1 MSGPRTG
8 PETMCLMRITVISGG
23 EAGTRFARG
32 LLDHLDR
39 SPDLSGSEVTVVA
52 STGDDISLWGLRLSP
67 HLDALVDALG
77 TTKGA
82 PEDSSVVAAEIADL
96 GLEPRWYP
104 VTDRAMAAHLARTAW
119 LSRGETLSE
128 VTARM
133 GEIRGLGER
142 GVRVLPM
149 SDVPVETHAVL
160 DGDEDQRAVHVQQWR
175 HELGSPTATRFVVA
189 GMDRATPAPGVLDAI
204 RGADVVLLPPAD
216 PVLGLGIVL
225 GVPGVRDAVRGTSAP
240 VVGVSPVSTASP
252 APEALTASLATVGV
266 EPTAT
271 GVAGLYRDVLD
282 GWVVDPTDA
291 GVRGAGGRLAVSA
304 HASPLDTAE
313 PADVAASALALADS
327 LRSA

>member
-1 MSGPRTG
+1 
-8 PETMCLMRITVISGG
+8 MRITVISGG
-23 EAGTRFARG
+23 EAGARFARG

-39 SPDLSGSEVTVVA
+39 SPDLAGSEVTVVA
-52 STGDDISLWGLRLSP
+52 STGDDISLWGLRLTP
-67 HLDALVDALG
+67 HLDDLVDALG

-82 PEDSSVVAAEIADL
+82 PEDSSVVVGELSAL
-96 GLEPRWYP
+96 GLEPQWYP
-104 VTDRAMAAHLARTAW
+104 VTDREMATHLARTAW
-119 LSRGETLSE
+119 LSRGESLSE
-128 VTARM
+128 VTTRLAER
-133 GEIRGLGER
+133 RGLTAR
-142 GVRVLPM
+142 GVQVLPM

-175 HELGSPTATRFVVA
+175 RELGAPAATRFVVA

-240 VVGVSPVSTASP
+240 VVGVSPVSSTSP
-252 APEALTASLATVGV
+252 TPEALTASLGTVGV
-266 EPTAT
+266 EPTVT

-282 GWVVDPTDA
+282 GWVVDPADA
-291 GVRGAGGRLAVSA
+291 GARAAGGRLTVSA
-304 HASPLDTAE
+304 HATPLDAAE
-313 PADVAASALALADS
+313 PADIAASALTLATS

>member
-1 MSGPRTG
+1 
-8 PETMCLMRITVISGG
+8 MRITVISGG
-23 EAGTRFARG
+23 ETSAPFARG

-39 SPDLSGSEVTVVA
+39 SPDLSGSEVTVIG

-77 TTKGA
+77 TAKGA
-82 PEDSSVVAAEIADL
+82 TADSSVVADEIADL
-96 GLEPRWYP
+96 GLEPQWYP
-104 VTDRAMAAHLARTAW
+104 VTDRDMAGHLARTAW

-128 VTARM
+128 VTARLA
-133 GEIRGLGER
+133 ERRGLTAR

-216 PVLGLGIVL
+216 PVLGLGVVL

-252 APEALTASLATVGV
+252 ASEALAASLATIEVQ
-266 EPTAT
+266 PTAA
-271 GVAGLYRDVLD
+271 GIAGLYRDVLD
-282 GWVVDPTDA
+282 GWVVDPSDA
-291 GVRGAGGRLAVSA
+291 GARSPGARLTVSA
-304 HASPLDTAE
+304 HPTSLDTAA
-313 PADVAASALALADS
+313 PADVAASALTLAGS